1 MSASGH
7 RRVVITGLGAVTPL
21 GNNVRSSWDQLMA
34 GKGAAGPITAFD
46 TTGYA
51 VTFACDAKDF
61 EATQWIQR
69 KQARR
74 MDRFAQMIRGGGAR
88 DPPRARIYA
97 ELAGCGVSS
106 DAQHLTEP
114 DPSGQSQVCAMRMAF
129 ADGGI
134 SPDEIDYISWTGR
147 TELRRGGLRATGP
160 LAGPDKVGDRIDHEP
175 RSHSNR
181 RPPGCVERRNA
192 PRAPIPRLITL
203 VAWRWSM
210 RCNASRLEMLC

>member
-1 MSASGH
+1 
-7 RRVVITGLGAVTPL
+7 VITGLGAVTPL

-147 TELRRGGLRATGP
+147 TELRRGGLCGRRVHWRGQIRSAIESITSH
-160 LAGPDKVGDRIDHEP
+160 DRIRTGDLLGA
-175 RSHSNR
+175 SSDATR
-181 RPPGCVERRNA
+181 RALRF
-192 PRAPIPRLITL
+192 RA
-203 VAWRWSM
+203 
-210 RCNASRLEMLC
+210 